1 MSDAGTMLTSLL
13 LRIIKLKND
22 VVEQLS
28 ISYSKAR
35 LIIIGEEL
43 EMWEDENTVM
53 YYKSFIVAL
62 LQQLNDAVEQGDG
75 DAKYE
80 CLAVINDLEK
90 CLKSL
95 E

>member
-80 CLAVINDLEK
+80 CLAVINDL
-90 CLKSL
+90 KSL